1 MLLENKEVK
10 VASRTLR
17 TLFLPCEQLKM
28 KDKTWIVLEGETKH
42 ILMRRVYILRISL
55 REALELVMEQIFM

>member
-1 MLLENKEVK
+1 
-10 VASRTLR
+10 
-17 TLFLPCEQLKM
+17 M